1 MENIIQQIAL
11 DLVEKIT
18 KKAFEAKIS
27 DLDDLASD
35 VLEDCKTAAHRILE
49 ATSRKRMP

>member
-18 KKAFEAKIS
+18 KKLLKQKF
-27 DLDDLASD
+27 L
-35 VLEDCKTAAHRILE
+35 ILIL
-49 ATSRKRMP
+49 

>member
-27 DLDDLASD
+27 DIEMCIRDSRSCAAS
-35 VLEDCKTAAHRILE
+35 
-49 ATSRKRMP
+49 SRSISCSR

>member
-27 DLDDLASD
+27 LLPDIFN
-35 VLEDCKTAAHRILE
+35 T
-49 ATSRKRMP
+49 

>member
-27 DLDDLASD
+27 AIDTLA
-35 VLEDCKTAAHRILE
+35 
-49 ATSRKRMP
+49 

>member
-18 KKAFEAKIS
+18 KKLLKQKFLIWFSVCMKFFEP
-27 DLDDLASD
+27 LA
-35 VLEDCKTAAHRILE
+35 V
-49 ATSRKRMP
+49 SRPLQSR

>member
-18 KKAFEAKIS
+18 KKLLRQKF
-27 DLDDLASD
+27 L
-35 VLEDCKTAAHRILE
+35 ILIL
-49 ATSRKRMP
+49 

>member
-27 DLDDLASD
+27 DLDTL
-35 VLEDCKTAAHRILE
+35 LRMFLRTAR
-49 ATSRKRMP
+49 